1 MALMATQK
9 ASRTPPMAV
18 EAVAPPGRDKKLA
31 ALMAPPGGKQGVPK
45 GGESWGA
52 LHEGRWEREACMVG
66 LMVLLL
72 LGIR

>member
-31 ALMAPPGGKQGVPK
+31 ALMASQEASRVSPKVVRAGVLCMKAGGKGKPAW
-45 GGESWGA
+45 SA
-52 LHEGRWEREACMVG
+52 
-66 LMVLLL
+66 
-72 LGIR
+72 